1 MCIRDRSKRR
11 ADVELPIDE
20 DLLDMLKQQEK
31 DFGFQKYI
39 APRPQPID
47 GEFRPYTIY
56 KLPKYAKNIMTV
68 ANLPQELRLSDL
80 RRTGTTEMVDAG
92 VGIAQIMSVTG
103 HANPQSVK
111 PYMKNTYMSA
121 NSALTTRKMHV
132 ISTDK

>member
-1 MCIRDRSKRR
+1 MTCGCSHGQHRFETARVHIEQSKRR
-11 ADVELPIDE
+11 ADVELPIDD

-47 GEFRPYTIY
+47 GEFRPYTIF

-80 RRTGTTEMVDAG
+80 RRTGTTEMVDAWE
-92 VGIAQIMSVTG
+92 
-103 HANPQSVK
+103 
-111 PYMKNTYMSA
+111 
-121 NSALTTRKMHV
+121 
-132 ISTDK
+132 